1 MFLQLTI
8 LHYLLQEKGN
18 ATCYWSVDNR
28 YPKPE
33 VKVVLF
39 QSAPPPSSHA
49 ARAIFLLRL
58 AFAVKL
64 GSGAGLILIDKDA
77 CLLLFILKM

>member
-33 VKVVLF
+33 VKEVLF
-39 QSAPPPSSHA
+39 QSAPPSSRHA
-49 ARAIFLLRL
+49 AHAIFLLRL

-64 GSGAGLILIDKDA
+64 GSSAGLILIDKAA